1 MPLKFRVPFYPS
13 IVEEILEIPS
23 EDISEEEEEGGDYL
37 FNPEAGKASD
47 DPFAHLADKGAPS
60 DEAAS
65 DDEEVSKYVTGE
77 E

>member
-1 MPLKFRVPFYPS
+1 MPLKFRVPFYPP

-47 DPFAHLADKGAPS
+47 NPFAHLGLEDDPK
-60 DEAAS
+60 ELAAS
-65 DDEEVSKYVTGE
+65 DEDVSKYVTGE

>member
-1 MPLKFRVPFYPS
+1 MPLKFRVPFYPP

-47 DPFAHLADKGAPS
+47 NPFAHLRLEDDPK
-60 DEAAS
+60 ELAAS
-65 DDEEVSKYVTGE
+65 DEDVSKYVTGE